1 MAPEMHGVEPPHE
14 ASLGIDRVAHHRLL
28 PANSARKNCRP
39 WRSSLRVASRRF
51 SSALIFNRSAS
62 RSSLLSF
69 DSFMALAPVC
79 DAVIGKRED
88 KSALRNRT
96 ERMVG
101 SGMRMRG

>member
-1 MAPEMHGVEPPHE
+1 MAPEVHGVEPADE
-14 ASLGIDRVAHHRLL
+14 ASLSIDLAHHRLL

-51 SSALIFNRSAS
+51 SSALIFNRSAR

-79 DAVIGKRED
+79 DAVIGKLEG
-88 KSALRNRT
+88 KSALMNRT
-96 ERMVG
+96 ERIVG
-101 SGMRMRG
+101 CWGAMHG